1 MHCNIQSRI
10 IARDIRLAG
19 NVVVQEMAAL
29 IIAAASGKGM
39 RKTIFWRQSTLKKG
53 GLLEDDSRNLTIEL
67 GEVLHSGIHSE
78 RRLHPD
84 GGGPKREDTHFHS
97 PPK

>member
-1 MHCNIQSRI
+1 MHSIHANIHP
-10 IARDIRLAG
+10 IREL
-19 NVVVQEMAAL
+19 
-29 IIAAASGKGM
+29 
-39 RKTIFWRQSTLKKG
+39 RKYDLWRQSTLKKG
-53 GLLEDDSRNLTIEL
+53 GLLEDDSRNLSIEL